1 MKLAV
6 IYDSKTNNTAAV
18 AGYMAEAM
26 NSLEGVEAKTF
37 LYSEVDTEFVKECK
51 GVVFG
56 CPTYAAGPT
65 SDFYTWMEKN
75 AGGLNLGRSS
85 TLMVLAL
92 LMQLVLHLI
101 FIPGWRKMQAV

>member
-37 LYSEVDTEFVKECK
+37 LYSEVDTEFVKAD
-51 GVVFG
+51 
-56 CPTYAAGPT
+56 Y
-65 SDFYTWMEKN
+65 
-75 AGGLNLGRSS
+75 
-85 TLMVLAL
+85 
-92 LMQLVLHLI
+92 
-101 FIPGWRKMQAV
+101 